1 MSQSGRQD
9 LGLQVN
15 SLVFLIPLMEKI
27 SLIFHIVIKGFID
40 LFTMLGI
47 CVAEVT
53 KIATKWWMHFL
64 NESMKKRLFWFA

>member
-1 MSQSGRQD
+1 
-9 LGLQVN
+9 
-15 SLVFLIPLMEKI
+15 MEKI